1 MDRCN
6 RSSQWKLQVIYH
18 DDYSYFTG
26 AGSLVLDTRVPVN
39 VSQDG
44 AMGGALTPVRIATLL
59 LVPPVLHCSTRTS
72 SCTTSSA
79 QAASSRQHISNKR
92 ARPSQ
97 DCLRFS

>member
-59 LVPPVLHCSTRTS
+59 LVPPVE
-72 SCTTSSA
+72 
-79 QAASSRQHISNKR
+79 
-92 ARPSQ
+92 
-97 DCLRFS
+97 LRRLELAGSWPPLNRS